1 MLDRLF
7 QHCQGT
13 GGEPLPMTGAVGSD
27 YRILVSASVSRPK
40 AQLYAF
46 NLRQVIPPIA
56 VPMNGTATVPLDLQ
70 PLLHRVYDKA
80 RLELAIDYQQ
90 TPSPKLS
97 DKDTAW
103 ILSLLN

>member
-1 MLDRLF
+1 
-7 QHCQGT
+7 
-13 GGEPLPMTGAVGSD
+13 LPMTGAVESD
-27 YRILVSASVSRPK
+27 YRILVSVSQSRPK

-46 NLRQVIPPIA
+46 NLRQVIPTIA
-56 VPMNGTATVPLDLQ
+56 IPLNGTATVQLDLQ

-90 TPSPKLS
+90 SLSPKLS
-97 DKDTAW
+97 DEDTAW